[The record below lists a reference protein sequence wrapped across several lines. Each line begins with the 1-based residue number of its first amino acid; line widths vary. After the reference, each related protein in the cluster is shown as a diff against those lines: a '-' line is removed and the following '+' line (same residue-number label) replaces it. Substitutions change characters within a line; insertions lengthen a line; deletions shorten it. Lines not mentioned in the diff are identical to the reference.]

1 MASTSLKAV
10 GAIGAAGVTAF
21 SALTKSALDG
31 VGSLEQNIGGVNKL
45 FEDSADIVIKNSKKA
60 FNTAGMSANEYMENV
75 TGFAASLVSG
85 LGGDTKKAAEIA
97 DIAIRDMSDN
107 ANTFGSDIESIKN
120 AYQGFA
126 KQNYTMLDNLKLGF
140 GGSADGMAKLINKYG
155 EFDGALEVTA
165 QSVKDVPFDEMIK
178 AIHNAQVEMNI
189 AGTTSKEAAD
199 TIQGSMASAKAAW
212 ENFLSGA
219 GSVDDFVSALTGAV
233 GQIGKNLVEI
243 VPRLAEGLSQLI
255 EQLGPYI
262 VPMVQEL
269 LPALTDGALALIN
282 GLLSNIPVLLPTL
295 TELAIQIVSSI
306 ASTIAENGPEILE
319 GLKGAFESIATSLT
333 TMFPGLQPLVDS
345 FKDIWESAGHLVDA
359 LIPLAESVFP
369 ILVSVAGSVFQAFE
383 KLVSS
388 ISPLIESI
396 LPTLNTVIGFLVDH
410 LDGVM
415 AVVTAVV
422 AGFMAFQTVEFVIGF
437 IEGVQTAFAALNLVM
452 SLNPISLIIG
462 LIAALVAAFIYLWNN
477 CDEFRQFWIDLWEGI
492 KETFTSV
499 WDAISGFFTE
509 TIPQAWE
516 NFKTSLK
523 QGIDNIIEWF
533 VSLPSRIQSFFEELP
548 YKLGEMLGTL
558 IAHIVNF
565 TINTNKF
572 IIEFIAELFN
582 RAVEFFTTLPQRTA
596 EFVTNLMA
604 KVEDLKTKI
613 VNKTK
618 EIIDSVIE
626 WVKTLPE
633 RIMVKLTEIKNQ
645 VIAFKNLM
653 INKAKETA
661 DNFVKNLVDGI
672 KELPDKFKESA
683 HNVVEGFINGIKEK
697 IQSAKDA
704 IKDFADGIFSGF
716 NKNLDIHSPS
726 KKFEWSAE
734 MCLAGFEKPFEGYN
748 PYSALTDGAK
758 ATANSLKA
766 SIVGAVGNPAGLDMS
781 GIGGIVK
788 NALQGMAV
796 MIDGRTAG
804 MLLAQPV
811 NEALGTFA
819 TRRV

>member
-10 GAIGAAGVTAF
+10 GAIGTAGVTAF

-165 QSVKDVPFDEMIK
+165 KSVKDVPFDEMIK

-199 TIQGSMASAKAAW
+199 TIEGSMASAKAAW

-437 IEGVQTAFAALNLVM
+437 IEGVQAAFAALNLVM
-452 SLNPISLIIG
+452 MLNPISLIIG

-477 CDEFRQFWIDLWEGI
+477 CDGFREFWINLWDKV
-492 KETFTSV
+492 KEV
-499 WDAISGFFTE
+499 
-509 TIPQAWE
+509 
-516 NFKTSLK
+516 
-523 QGIDNIIEWF
+523 
-533 VSLPSRIQSFFEELP
+533 VS
-548 YKLGEMLGTL
+548 
-558 IAHIVNF
+558 N
-565 TINTNKF
+565 
-572 IIEFIAELFN
+572 
-582 RAVEFFTTLPQRTA
+582 AVEFVL
-596 EFVTNLMA
+596 NL
-604 KVEDLKTKI
+604 
-613 VNKTK
+613 
-618 EIIDSVIE
+618 
-626 WVKTLPE
+626 VKSLPE

-661 DNFVKNLVDGI
+661 ENFVKNLVDGI

-697 IQSAKDA
+697 IQSAKDT

-796 MIDGRTAG
+796 VIDGRTAG
-804 MLLAQPV
+804 MLLAEPV
-811 NEALGTFA
+811 NNALGTFA

>member
-10 GAIGAAGVTAF
+10 GAIGTAGVTAF

-165 QSVKDVPFDEMIK
+165 KSVKDVPFDEMIK

-199 TIQGSMASAKAAW
+199 TIEGSMASAKAAW

-359 LIPLAESVFP
+359 LIPLAERVFP

-388 ISPLIESI
+388 ISPLVESL
-396 LPTLNTVIGFLVDH
+396 LPALNSVVAFLVEH
-410 LDGVM
+410 MDGVL

-437 IEGVQTAFAALNLVM
+437 IEGVQAAFAALNLVM
-452 SLNPISLIIG
+452 MLNPISLIIG

-477 CDEFRQFWIDLWEGI
+477 CDGFREFWINLWDKV
-492 KETFTSV
+492 KEV
-499 WDAISGFFTE
+499 
-509 TIPQAWE
+509 
-516 NFKTSLK
+516 
-523 QGIDNIIEWF
+523 
-533 VSLPSRIQSFFEELP
+533 VS
-548 YKLGEMLGTL
+548 
-558 IAHIVNF
+558 N
-565 TINTNKF
+565 
-572 IIEFIAELFN
+572 
-582 RAVEFFTTLPQRTA
+582 AVEFVL
-596 EFVTNLMA
+596 N
-604 KVEDLKTKI
+604 
-613 VNKTK
+613 
-618 EIIDSVIE
+618 
-626 WVKTLPE
+626 WVKSLPGK
-633 RIMVKLTEIKNQ
+633 IKDKLIEIYNN
-645 VIAFKNLM
+645 IINFKNDM
-653 INKAKETA
+653 TQKAKETA
-661 DNFVKNLVDGI
+661 ENFVKNLVNGI

-697 IQSAKDA
+697 IQNAKDA

-726 KKFEWSAE
+726 KKFEWSAK

-804 MLLAQPV
+804 MLLAEPV
-811 NEALGTFA
+811 NNALGTFA

>member
-45 FEDSADIVIKNSKKA
+45 FEDSADIVVKNSKKA

-243 VPRLAEGLSQLI
+243 VPRLAEGLSHLI

-345 FKDIWESAGHLVDA
+345 FNDIWESAGHLVDA

-477 CDEFRQFWIDLWEGI
+477 CDGFREFWINLWDKVKEVVFNAVEGI
-492 KETFTSV
+492 K
-499 WDAISGFFTE
+499 GFFTG
-509 TIPQAWE
+509 IIDFIKE
-516 NFKTSLK
+516 NWQGLLLLIVNPFAGAFKLLY
-523 QGIDNIIEWF
+523 DNCDKFRNF
-533 VSLPSRIQSFFEELP
+533 VDNFIL
-548 YKLGEMLGTL
+548 TL
-558 IAHIVNF
+558 I
-565 TINTNKF
+565 
-572 IIEFIAELFN
+572 
-582 RAVEFFTTLPQRTA
+582 
-596 EFVTNLMA
+596 A

-626 WVKTLPE
+626 WVKSLPE

-661 DNFVKNLVDGI
+661 ENFVKNLVDGI

-804 MLLAQPV
+804 MLLAEPV
-811 NEALGTFA
+811 NNALGTFA

>member
-10 GAIGAAGVTAF
+10 GAIGTAGVTAF

-165 QSVKDVPFDEMIK
+165 KSVKDVPFDEMIK

-199 TIQGSMASAKAAW
+199 TIEGSMASAKAAW

-359 LIPLAESVFP
+359 LIPLAERVFP

-388 ISPLIESI
+388 ISPLVESL
-396 LPTLNTVIGFLVDH
+396 LPALNSVVAFLVEH
-410 LDGVM
+410 MDGVL

-437 IEGVQTAFAALNLVM
+437 IEGVQAAFAALNLVM
-452 SLNPISLIIG
+452 MLNPISLIIG

-477 CDEFRQFWIDLWEGI
+477 CDGFREFWINLWDKV
-492 KETFTSV
+492 KEV
-499 WDAISGFFTE
+499 
-509 TIPQAWE
+509 
-516 NFKTSLK
+516 
-523 QGIDNIIEWF
+523 
-533 VSLPSRIQSFFEELP
+533 VS
-548 YKLGEMLGTL
+548 
-558 IAHIVNF
+558 N
-565 TINTNKF
+565 
-572 IIEFIAELFN
+572 
-582 RAVEFFTTLPQRTA
+582 AVEFVL
-596 EFVTNLMA
+596 N
-604 KVEDLKTKI
+604 
-613 VNKTK
+613 
-618 EIIDSVIE
+618 
-626 WVKTLPE
+626 WVKSLPGK
-633 RIMVKLTEIKNQ
+633 IKDKLIEIYNN
-645 VIAFKNLM
+645 IINFKNDM
-653 INKAKETA
+653 TQKAKETA
-661 DNFVKNLVDGI
+661 ENFVKNLVDGI

-697 IQSAKDA
+697 IQNAKDA

-788 NALQGMAV
+788 NALQGMSV

-804 MLLAQPV
+804 MLLAEPV
-811 NEALGTFA
+811 NNALGTFA

>member
-165 QSVKDVPFDEMIK
+165 KSVKDVPFDEMIK

-199 TIQGSMASAKAAW
+199 TIEGSMASAKAAW

-477 CDEFRQFWIDLWEGI
+477 CNGFREFWINLWDKV
-492 KETFTSV
+492 KEV
-499 WDAISGFFTE
+499 
-509 TIPQAWE
+509 
-516 NFKTSLK
+516 
-523 QGIDNIIEWF
+523 
-533 VSLPSRIQSFFEELP
+533 VS
-548 YKLGEMLGTL
+548 
-558 IAHIVNF
+558 N
-565 TINTNKF
+565 
-572 IIEFIAELFN
+572 
-582 RAVEFFTTLPQRTA
+582 AVEFVL
-596 EFVTNLMA
+596 N
-604 KVEDLKTKI
+604 
-613 VNKTK
+613 
-618 EIIDSVIE
+618 
-626 WVKTLPE
+626 WVKSLPGK
-633 RIMVKLTEIKNQ
+633 IKDKLIEIYNN
-645 VIAFKNLM
+645 IINFKNDM
-653 INKAKETA
+653 TQKAKETA
-661 DNFVKNLVDGI
+661 ENFVKNLVNGI

-697 IQSAKDA
+697 IQNAKDA

-726 KKFEWSAE
+726 KKFEWSAK

>member
-21 SALTKSALDG
+21 SALSKSALDG

-45 FEDSADIVIKNSKKA
+45 FEDSADIVVKNSKKA

-199 TIQGSMASAKAAW
+199 TIEGSMASAKAAW

-437 IEGVQTAFAALNLVM
+437 IEGVQAAFAALNFVM
-452 SLNPISLIIG
+452 MLNPISLIIG

-477 CDEFRQFWIDLWEGI
+477 CDGFREFWINLWDKI
-492 KETFTSV
+492 KEV
-499 WDAISGFFTE
+499 
-509 TIPQAWE
+509 
-516 NFKTSLK
+516 
-523 QGIDNIIEWF
+523 
-533 VSLPSRIQSFFEELP
+533 V
-548 YKLGEMLGTL
+548 
-558 IAHIVNF
+558 
-565 TINTNKF
+565 
-572 IIEFIAELFN
+572 FN
-582 RAVEFFTTLPQRTA
+582 AVEFVL
-596 EFVTNLMA
+596 N
-604 KVEDLKTKI
+604 
-613 VNKTK
+613 
-618 EIIDSVIE
+618 
-626 WVKTLPE
+626 WVKSLPGK
-633 RIMVKLTEIKNQ
+633 IKDKLIEIYNN
-645 VIAFKNLM
+645 IINFKNDM
-653 INKAKETA
+653 TQKAKETA
-661 DNFVKNLVDGI
+661 ENFVKNLVDGI

-726 KKFEWSAE
+726 KKFEWSAK

-804 MLLAQPV
+804 MLLAQPI

>member
-107 ANTFGSDIESIKN
+107 ANTFGTDIESIKN

-165 QSVKDVPFDEMIK
+165 KSVKDVPFDEMIK

-199 TIQGSMASAKAAW
+199 TIEGSMASAKAAW

-359 LIPLAESVFP
+359 LIPLAERVFP

-388 ISPLIESI
+388 ISPLVESL
-396 LPTLNTVIGFLVDH
+396 LPALNSVVAFLVEH
-410 LDGVM
+410 MDGVL

-437 IEGVQTAFAALNLVM
+437 IEGVQAAFAALNLVM

-477 CDEFRQFWIDLWEGI
+477 CDGFREFWINLWDKV
-492 KETFTSV
+492 KEV
-499 WDAISGFFTE
+499 
-509 TIPQAWE
+509 
-516 NFKTSLK
+516 
-523 QGIDNIIEWF
+523 
-533 VSLPSRIQSFFEELP
+533 VS
-548 YKLGEMLGTL
+548 
-558 IAHIVNF
+558 N
-565 TINTNKF
+565 
-572 IIEFIAELFN
+572 
-582 RAVEFFTTLPQRTA
+582 AVEFVL
-596 EFVTNLMA
+596 N
-604 KVEDLKTKI
+604 
-613 VNKTK
+613 
-618 EIIDSVIE
+618 
-626 WVKTLPE
+626 WVKSLPGK
-633 RIMVKLTEIKNQ
+633 IKDKLIEIYNN
-645 VIAFKNLM
+645 IINFKNDM
-653 INKAKETA
+653 TQKAKETA
-661 DNFVKNLVDGI
+661 ENFVKNLVNGI

-697 IQSAKDA
+697 IQSAKDT

-804 MLLAQPV
+804 MLLAEPV
-811 NEALGTFA
+811 NNALGTFA

>member
-10 GAIGAAGVTAF
+10 GAIGTAGVTAF

-107 ANTFGSDIESIKN
+107 ANTFGTDIESIKN

-165 QSVKDVPFDEMIK
+165 KSVKDVPFDEMIK

-199 TIQGSMASAKAAW
+199 TIEGSMASAKAAW

-437 IEGVQTAFAALNLVM
+437 IEGVQAAFAALNLVM

-477 CDEFRQFWIDLWEGI
+477 CDGFREFWINLWDKV
-492 KETFTSV
+492 KEV
-499 WDAISGFFTE
+499 
-509 TIPQAWE
+509 
-516 NFKTSLK
+516 
-523 QGIDNIIEWF
+523 
-533 VSLPSRIQSFFEELP
+533 VS
-548 YKLGEMLGTL
+548 
-558 IAHIVNF
+558 N
-565 TINTNKF
+565 
-572 IIEFIAELFN
+572 
-582 RAVEFFTTLPQRTA
+582 AVESVL
-596 EFVTNLMA
+596 NW
-604 KVEDLKTKI
+604 
-613 VNKTK
+613 VN
-618 EIIDSVIE
+618 S
-626 WVKTLPE
+626 LPE

-661 DNFVKNLVDGI
+661 ENFVKNLVDGI

-697 IQSAKDA
+697 IQNAKDA

-726 KKFEWSAE
+726 KKFEWSAK

-804 MLLAQPV
+804 MLLAEPV
-811 NEALGTFA
+811 NNALGTFA

>member
-10 GAIGAAGVTAF
+10 GAIGTAGVTAF

-45 FEDSADIVIKNSKKA
+45 FEDSADIVVKNSKKA

-199 TIQGSMASAKAAW
+199 TIEGSMASAKAAW

-477 CDEFRQFWIDLWEGI
+477 CDGFREFWINLWDKV
-492 KETFTSV
+492 KEV
-499 WDAISGFFTE
+499 
-509 TIPQAWE
+509 
-516 NFKTSLK
+516 
-523 QGIDNIIEWF
+523 
-533 VSLPSRIQSFFEELP
+533 V
-548 YKLGEMLGTL
+548 
-558 IAHIVNF
+558 
-565 TINTNKF
+565 
-572 IIEFIAELFN
+572 FN
-582 RAVEFFTTLPQRTA
+582 AVEFVL
-596 EFVTNLMA
+596 N
-604 KVEDLKTKI
+604 
-613 VNKTK
+613 
-618 EIIDSVIE
+618 
-626 WVKTLPE
+626 WVKSLPGK
-633 RIMVKLTEIKNQ
+633 IKDKLIEIYNN
-645 VIAFKNLM
+645 IINFKNDM
-653 INKAKETA
+653 TQKAKETA
-661 DNFVKNLVDGI
+661 ENFVKNLVDGI

-697 IQSAKDA
+697 IQNAKDA

-726 KKFEWSAE
+726 KKFEWSAK

-804 MLLAQPV
+804 MLLAEPV
-811 NEALGTFA
+811 NNALGTFA

>member
-45 FEDSADIVIKNSKKA
+45 FEDSADIVVKNSKKA

-165 QSVKDVPFDEMIK
+165 KSVKDVPFDEMIK

-199 TIQGSMASAKAAW
+199 TIEGSMASAKAAW

-219 GSVDDFVSALTGAV
+219 GSVDDFVNALTGAV

-282 GLLSNIPVLLPTL
+282 GLLSNIPILLPTL

-437 IEGVQTAFAALNLVM
+437 IEGVQAAFAALNLVM
-452 SLNPISLIIG
+452 MLNPISLIIG

-477 CDEFRQFWIDLWEGI
+477 CDGFREFWINLWDKV
-492 KETFTSV
+492 KEV
-499 WDAISGFFTE
+499 
-509 TIPQAWE
+509 
-516 NFKTSLK
+516 
-523 QGIDNIIEWF
+523 
-533 VSLPSRIQSFFEELP
+533 VS
-548 YKLGEMLGTL
+548 
-558 IAHIVNF
+558 N
-565 TINTNKF
+565 
-572 IIEFIAELFN
+572 
-582 RAVEFFTTLPQRTA
+582 AVEFVL
-596 EFVTNLMA
+596 N
-604 KVEDLKTKI
+604 
-613 VNKTK
+613 
-618 EIIDSVIE
+618 
-626 WVKTLPE
+626 WVKSLPE
-633 RIMVKLTEIKNQ
+633 KIKEKLIEIYNN
-645 VIAFKNLM
+645 IINFKNDM
-653 INKAKETA
+653 TQKAKETA
-661 DNFVKNLVDGI
+661 ENFVKNLVDGI

-697 IQSAKDA
+697 IQNAKDA

-726 KKFEWSAE
+726 KKFEWSAK

-804 MLLAQPV
+804 MLLAEPV
-811 NEALGTFA
+811 NNALGTFA

>member
-165 QSVKDVPFDEMIK
+165 KSVKDVPFDEMIK

-199 TIQGSMASAKAAW
+199 TIEGSMASAKAAW

-477 CDEFRQFWIDLWEGI
+477 CDGFREFWINLWDKV
-492 KETFTSV
+492 KEV
-499 WDAISGFFTE
+499 
-509 TIPQAWE
+509 
-516 NFKTSLK
+516 
-523 QGIDNIIEWF
+523 
-533 VSLPSRIQSFFEELP
+533 VS
-548 YKLGEMLGTL
+548 
-558 IAHIVNF
+558 N
-565 TINTNKF
+565 
-572 IIEFIAELFN
+572 
-582 RAVEFFTTLPQRTA
+582 AVEFVL
-596 EFVTNLMA
+596 N
-604 KVEDLKTKI
+604 
-613 VNKTK
+613 
-618 EIIDSVIE
+618 
-626 WVKTLPE
+626 WVKSLPGK
-633 RIMVKLTEIKNQ
+633 IKDKLIEIYNN
-645 VIAFKNLM
+645 IINFKNDM
-653 INKAKETA
+653 TQKAKETA
-661 DNFVKNLVDGI
+661 ENFVKNLVDGI

-697 IQSAKDA
+697 IQNAKDA

-726 KKFEWSAE
+726 KKFEWSAK

>member
-165 QSVKDVPFDEMIK
+165 QSVKNVPFDEMIK

-199 TIQGSMASAKAAW
+199 TIEGSMASAKAAW

-219 GSVDDFVSALTGAV
+219 GSVDDFVSALTGAA

-359 LIPLAESVFP
+359 LMPLAESVFP

-388 ISPLIESI
+388 ISPLVESL
-396 LPTLNTVIGFLVDH
+396 LPALNSVVAFLVEH
-410 LDGVM
+410 MDGVL

-437 IEGVQTAFAALNLVM
+437 IEGVQAAFAALNLVM
-452 SLNPISLIIG
+452 MLNPISLIIG

-477 CDEFRQFWIDLWEGI
+477 CDGFREFWINLWDKI
-492 KETFTSV
+492 KEV
-499 WDAISGFFTE
+499 
-509 TIPQAWE
+509 
-516 NFKTSLK
+516 
-523 QGIDNIIEWF
+523 
-533 VSLPSRIQSFFEELP
+533 V
-548 YKLGEMLGTL
+548 
-558 IAHIVNF
+558 
-565 TINTNKF
+565 
-572 IIEFIAELFN
+572 FN
-582 RAVEFFTTLPQRTA
+582 AVEFVL
-596 EFVTNLMA
+596 N
-604 KVEDLKTKI
+604 
-613 VNKTK
+613 
-618 EIIDSVIE
+618 
-626 WVKTLPE
+626 WVKSLPGK
-633 RIMVKLTEIKNQ
+633 IKDKLIEIYNN
-645 VIAFKNLM
+645 IINFKNDM
-653 INKAKETA
+653 TQKAKETA
-661 DNFVKNLVDGI
+661 ENFVKNLVDGI

-804 MLLAQPV
+804 MLLAEPV
-811 NEALGTFA
+811 NNALGTFA

>member
-165 QSVKDVPFDEMIK
+165 KSVKDVPFDEMIK

-199 TIQGSMASAKAAW
+199 TIEGSMASAKAAW

-477 CDEFRQFWIDLWEGI
+477 CDGFREFWINLWDKVKEVVFNAVEGI
-492 KETFTSV
+492 K
-499 WDAISGFFTE
+499 GFFTG
-509 TIPQAWE
+509 IIDFIKE
-516 NFKTSLK
+516 NWQGLLLLIVNPFAGAFKLLY
-523 QGIDNIIEWF
+523 DNCDKFRNF
-533 VSLPSRIQSFFEELP
+533 VDNFIL
-548 YKLGEMLGTL
+548 TL
-558 IAHIVNF
+558 I
-565 TINTNKF
+565 
-572 IIEFIAELFN
+572 
-582 RAVEFFTTLPQRTA
+582 
-596 EFVTNLMA
+596 A

-626 WVKTLPE
+626 WVKSLPE
-633 RIMVKLTEIKNQ
+633 RIMEKLTEIKNQ

-661 DNFVKNLVDGI
+661 ENFVKNLVDGI

-697 IQSAKDA
+697 IQNAKDA

>member
-107 ANTFGSDIESIKN
+107 ANTFGTDIESIKN

-165 QSVKDVPFDEMIK
+165 KSVKDVPFDEMIK

-199 TIQGSMASAKAAW
+199 TIEGSMASAKAAW

-359 LIPLAESVFP
+359 LIPLAERVFP

-388 ISPLIESI
+388 ISPLVESL
-396 LPTLNTVIGFLVDH
+396 LPALNSVVAFLVEH
-410 LDGVM
+410 MDGVL

-437 IEGVQTAFAALNLVM
+437 IEGVQAAFAALNLVM
-452 SLNPISLIIG
+452 MLNPISLIIG

-477 CDEFRQFWIDLWEGI
+477 CDGFREFWINLWDKV
-492 KETFTSV
+492 KEV
-499 WDAISGFFTE
+499 
-509 TIPQAWE
+509 
-516 NFKTSLK
+516 
-523 QGIDNIIEWF
+523 
-533 VSLPSRIQSFFEELP
+533 VS
-548 YKLGEMLGTL
+548 
-558 IAHIVNF
+558 N
-565 TINTNKF
+565 
-572 IIEFIAELFN
+572 
-582 RAVEFFTTLPQRTA
+582 AVEFVL
-596 EFVTNLMA
+596 N
-604 KVEDLKTKI
+604 
-613 VNKTK
+613 
-618 EIIDSVIE
+618 
-626 WVKTLPE
+626 WVKSLPGK
-633 RIMVKLTEIKNQ
+633 IKDKLIEIYNN
-645 VIAFKNLM
+645 IINFKNDM
-653 INKAKETA
+653 TQKAKETA
-661 DNFVKNLVDGI
+661 ENFVKNLVNGI

-697 IQSAKDA
+697 IQSAKDT

-734 MCLAGFEKPFEGYN
+734 MCLAGFEKPFDGYN

-804 MLLAQPV
+804 MLLAEPV
-811 NEALGTFA
+811 NNALGTFA

>member
-21 SALTKSALDG
+21 SALSKSALDG

-165 QSVKDVPFDEMIK
+165 KSVKDVPFDEMIK

-199 TIQGSMASAKAAW
+199 TIEGSMASAKAAW

-359 LIPLAESVFP
+359 LVPLAESVFP

-388 ISPLIESI
+388 ISPLVESL
-396 LPTLNTVIGFLVDH
+396 LPALNSVVAFLVEHMDAV
-410 LDGVM
+410 L

-477 CDEFRQFWIDLWEGI
+477 CDGFREFWINLWDKV
-492 KETFTSV
+492 KEV
-499 WDAISGFFTE
+499 
-509 TIPQAWE
+509 
-516 NFKTSLK
+516 
-523 QGIDNIIEWF
+523 
-533 VSLPSRIQSFFEELP
+533 VS
-548 YKLGEMLGTL
+548 
-558 IAHIVNF
+558 N
-565 TINTNKF
+565 
-572 IIEFIAELFN
+572 
-582 RAVEFFTTLPQRTA
+582 AVEFVL
-596 EFVTNLMA
+596 N
-604 KVEDLKTKI
+604 
-613 VNKTK
+613 
-618 EIIDSVIE
+618 
-626 WVKTLPE
+626 WVKSLPGN
-633 RIMVKLTEIKNQ
+633 IKDKLIEIYNN
-645 VIAFKNLM
+645 IINFKNDM
-653 INKAKETA
+653 TQKAKETA
-661 DNFVKNLVDGI
+661 ENFVKNLVNGI

-697 IQSAKDA
+697 IQSAKDT

-804 MLLAQPV
+804 MLLAEPV
-811 NEALGTFA
+811 NNALGTFA

>member
-10 GAIGAAGVTAF
+10 GAIGTAGVTAF

-107 ANTFGSDIESIKN
+107 ANTFGTDIESIKN

-165 QSVKDVPFDEMIK
+165 KSVKDVPFDEMIK

-199 TIQGSMASAKAAW
+199 TIEGSMASAKAAW
-212 ENFLSGA
+212 DNFLSGA

-437 IEGVQTAFAALNLVM
+437 IEGVQAAFAALNLVM

-477 CDEFRQFWIDLWEGI
+477 CDGFREFWINLWDKV
-492 KETFTSV
+492 KEV
-499 WDAISGFFTE
+499 
-509 TIPQAWE
+509 
-516 NFKTSLK
+516 
-523 QGIDNIIEWF
+523 
-533 VSLPSRIQSFFEELP
+533 VS
-548 YKLGEMLGTL
+548 
-558 IAHIVNF
+558 N
-565 TINTNKF
+565 
-572 IIEFIAELFN
+572 
-582 RAVEFFTTLPQRTA
+582 AVEFVL
-596 EFVTNLMA
+596 N
-604 KVEDLKTKI
+604 
-613 VNKTK
+613 
-618 EIIDSVIE
+618 
-626 WVKTLPE
+626 WVKSLPGK
-633 RIMVKLTEIKNQ
+633 IKDKLIEIYNN
-645 VIAFKNLM
+645 IINFKNDM
-653 INKAKETA
+653 TQKAKETA
-661 DNFVKNLVDGI
+661 ENFVKNLVDGI

-697 IQSAKDA
+697 IQNAKDA

-726 KKFEWSAE
+726 KKFEWSAK

-804 MLLAQPV
+804 MLLAEPV
-811 NEALGTFA
+811 NNALGTFA

>member
-10 GAIGAAGVTAF
+10 GAIGTAGVTAF

-165 QSVKDVPFDEMIK
+165 KSVKDVPFDEMIK

-199 TIQGSMASAKAAW
+199 TIEGSMASAKAAW

-437 IEGVQTAFAALNLVM
+437 IEGVQAAFAALNLVM

-477 CDEFRQFWIDLWEGI
+477 CDGFREFWINLWDKV
-492 KETFTSV
+492 KEV
-499 WDAISGFFTE
+499 
-509 TIPQAWE
+509 
-516 NFKTSLK
+516 
-523 QGIDNIIEWF
+523 
-533 VSLPSRIQSFFEELP
+533 VS
-548 YKLGEMLGTL
+548 
-558 IAHIVNF
+558 N
-565 TINTNKF
+565 
-572 IIEFIAELFN
+572 
-582 RAVEFFTTLPQRTA
+582 AVESVL
-596 EFVTNLMA
+596 NW
-604 KVEDLKTKI
+604 
-613 VNKTK
+613 VN
-618 EIIDSVIE
+618 S
-626 WVKTLPE
+626 LPE

-661 DNFVKNLVDGI
+661 ENFVKNLVDGI

-697 IQSAKDA
+697 IQSAKDT

-804 MLLAQPV
+804 MLLAEPV
-811 NEALGTFA
+811 NNALGTFA

>member
-97 DIAIRDMSDN
+97 DVAIRDMSDN

-199 TIQGSMASAKAAW
+199 TIEGSMASAKAAW

-359 LIPLAESVFP
+359 LIPLAERVFP

-437 IEGVQTAFAALNLVM
+437 IEGVQAAFAALNLVM
-452 SLNPISLIIG
+452 MLNPISLIIG

-477 CDEFRQFWIDLWEGI
+477 CDGFREFWINLWDKV
-492 KETFTSV
+492 KEV
-499 WDAISGFFTE
+499 
-509 TIPQAWE
+509 
-516 NFKTSLK
+516 
-523 QGIDNIIEWF
+523 
-533 VSLPSRIQSFFEELP
+533 VS
-548 YKLGEMLGTL
+548 
-558 IAHIVNF
+558 N
-565 TINTNKF
+565 
-572 IIEFIAELFN
+572 
-582 RAVEFFTTLPQRTA
+582 AVEFVL
-596 EFVTNLMA
+596 N
-604 KVEDLKTKI
+604 
-613 VNKTK
+613 
-618 EIIDSVIE
+618 
-626 WVKTLPE
+626 WVKSLPGKINE
-633 RIMVKLTEIKNQ
+633 KLIEIYNN
-645 VIAFKNLM
+645 IINFKNDM
-653 INKAKETA
+653 IQKAKETA
-661 DNFVKNLVDGI
+661 ENFVKNLVDGI

-804 MLLAQPV
+804 MLLAEPV
-811 NEALGTFA
+811 NNALGTFA

>member
-10 GAIGAAGVTAF
+10 GAIGTAGVTAF

-45 FEDSADIVIKNSKKA
+45 FEDSADIVITNSKKA

-165 QSVKDVPFDEMIK
+165 KSVKDVPFDEMIK

-199 TIQGSMASAKAAW
+199 TIEGSMASAKAAW
-212 ENFLSGA
+212 DNFLSGA

-415 AVVTAVV
+415 TVVTAVV

-437 IEGVQTAFAALNLVM
+437 IEGVQAAFAALNLVM
-452 SLNPISLIIG
+452 MLNPISLIIG

-477 CDEFRQFWIDLWEGI
+477 CDGFREFWINLWDKV
-492 KETFTSV
+492 KEV
-499 WDAISGFFTE
+499 
-509 TIPQAWE
+509 
-516 NFKTSLK
+516 
-523 QGIDNIIEWF
+523 
-533 VSLPSRIQSFFEELP
+533 V
-548 YKLGEMLGTL
+548 
-558 IAHIVNF
+558 
-565 TINTNKF
+565 
-572 IIEFIAELFN
+572 FN
-582 RAVEFFTTLPQRTA
+582 AVEFVL
-596 EFVTNLMA
+596 N
-604 KVEDLKTKI
+604 
-613 VNKTK
+613 
-618 EIIDSVIE
+618 
-626 WVKTLPE
+626 WVKSLP
-633 RIMVKLTEIKNQ
+633 VKIKDKLIEIYNN
-645 VIAFKNLM
+645 IINFKNDM
-653 INKAKETA
+653 TQKAKETA
-661 DNFVKNLVDGI
+661 ENFVKNLVDGI
-672 KELPDKFKESA
+672 KGLPDKFKESA

-726 KKFEWSAE
+726 KKFEWSAK

-804 MLLAQPV
+804 MLLAEPV
-811 NEALGTFA
+811 NNALGTFA

>member
-10 GAIGAAGVTAF
+10 GAIGTAGVTAF

-45 FEDSADIVIKNSKKA
+45 FEDSADIVITNSKKA

-165 QSVKDVPFDEMIK
+165 KSVKDVPFDEMIK

-199 TIQGSMASAKAAW
+199 TIEGSMASAKAAW
-212 ENFLSGA
+212 DNFLSGA

-415 AVVTAVV
+415 TVVTAVV

-437 IEGVQTAFAALNLVM
+437 IEGVQAAFAALNLVM
-452 SLNPISLIIG
+452 MLNPISLIIG

-477 CDEFRQFWIDLWEGI
+477 CDGFREFWINLWDKV
-492 KETFTSV
+492 KEV
-499 WDAISGFFTE
+499 
-509 TIPQAWE
+509 
-516 NFKTSLK
+516 
-523 QGIDNIIEWF
+523 
-533 VSLPSRIQSFFEELP
+533 V
-548 YKLGEMLGTL
+548 
-558 IAHIVNF
+558 
-565 TINTNKF
+565 
-572 IIEFIAELFN
+572 FN
-582 RAVEFFTTLPQRTA
+582 AVEFVL
-596 EFVTNLMA
+596 N
-604 KVEDLKTKI
+604 
-613 VNKTK
+613 
-618 EIIDSVIE
+618 
-626 WVKTLPE
+626 WVKSLP
-633 RIMVKLTEIKNQ
+633 VKIKDKLIEIYNN
-645 VIAFKNLM
+645 IINFKNDM
-653 INKAKETA
+653 TQKAKETA
-661 DNFVKNLVDGI
+661 ENFVKNLVDGI
-672 KELPDKFKESA
+672 KELPNKFKESA

-726 KKFEWSAE
+726 KKFEWSAK

-804 MLLAQPV
+804 MLLAEPV
-811 NEALGTFA
+811 NNALGTFA

>member
-10 GAIGAAGVTAF
+10 GAIGTAGVTAF

-165 QSVKDVPFDEMIK
+165 KSVKDVPFDEMIK

-199 TIQGSMASAKAAW
+199 TIEGSMASAKAAW
-212 ENFLSGA
+212 DNFLSGA

-359 LIPLAESVFP
+359 LIPLAERVFP

-388 ISPLIESI
+388 ISPLVESL
-396 LPTLNTVIGFLVDH
+396 LPALNSVVAFLVEH
-410 LDGVM
+410 MDGVL

-437 IEGVQTAFAALNLVM
+437 IEGVQAAFAALNLVM
-452 SLNPISLIIG
+452 MLNPISLIIG

-477 CDEFRQFWIDLWEGI
+477 CDGFREFWINLWDKV
-492 KETFTSV
+492 KEV
-499 WDAISGFFTE
+499 
-509 TIPQAWE
+509 
-516 NFKTSLK
+516 
-523 QGIDNIIEWF
+523 
-533 VSLPSRIQSFFEELP
+533 VS
-548 YKLGEMLGTL
+548 
-558 IAHIVNF
+558 N
-565 TINTNKF
+565 
-572 IIEFIAELFN
+572 
-582 RAVEFFTTLPQRTA
+582 AVEFVL
-596 EFVTNLMA
+596 N
-604 KVEDLKTKI
+604 
-613 VNKTK
+613 
-618 EIIDSVIE
+618 
-626 WVKTLPE
+626 WVKSLPGK
-633 RIMVKLTEIKNQ
+633 IKDKLIEIYNN
-645 VIAFKNLM
+645 IINFKNDM
-653 INKAKETA
+653 TQKAKETA
-661 DNFVKNLVDGI
+661 ENFVKNLVDGI

-697 IQSAKDA
+697 IQNAKDA

-804 MLLAQPV
+804 MLLAEPV
-811 NEALGTFA
+811 NNALGTFA

>member
-107 ANTFGSDIESIKN
+107 ANTFGTDIESIKN

-165 QSVKDVPFDEMIK
+165 KSVKDVPFDEMIK

-199 TIQGSMASAKAAW
+199 TIEGSMASAKAAW

-359 LIPLAESVFP
+359 LIPLAERVFP

-388 ISPLIESI
+388 ISPLVESL
-396 LPTLNTVIGFLVDH
+396 LPALNSVVAFLVEH
-410 LDGVM
+410 MDGVL

-437 IEGVQTAFAALNLVM
+437 IEGVQAAFAALNLVM

-477 CDEFRQFWIDLWEGI
+477 CDGFREFWINLWDKV
-492 KETFTSV
+492 KEV
-499 WDAISGFFTE
+499 
-509 TIPQAWE
+509 
-516 NFKTSLK
+516 
-523 QGIDNIIEWF
+523 
-533 VSLPSRIQSFFEELP
+533 VS
-548 YKLGEMLGTL
+548 
-558 IAHIVNF
+558 N
-565 TINTNKF
+565 
-572 IIEFIAELFN
+572 
-582 RAVEFFTTLPQRTA
+582 AVEFVL
-596 EFVTNLMA
+596 N
-604 KVEDLKTKI
+604 
-613 VNKTK
+613 
-618 EIIDSVIE
+618 
-626 WVKTLPE
+626 WVKSLPGK
-633 RIMVKLTEIKNQ
+633 IKDKLIEIYNN
-645 VIAFKNLM
+645 IINFKNDM
-653 INKAKETA
+653 TQKAKETA
-661 DNFVKNLVDGI
+661 ENFVKNLVNGI

-697 IQSAKDA
+697 IQSAKDT

-734 MCLAGFEKPFEGYN
+734 MCLAGFEKPFDGYN

-804 MLLAQPV
+804 MLLAEPV
-811 NEALGTFA
+811 NNALGTFA

>member
-10 GAIGAAGVTAF
+10 GAIGTAGVTAF

-107 ANTFGSDIESIKN
+107 ANTFGTDIESIKN

-165 QSVKDVPFDEMIK
+165 KSVKDVPFDEMIK

-199 TIQGSMASAKAAW
+199 TIEGSMASAKAAW

-437 IEGVQTAFAALNLVM
+437 IEGVQAAFAALNLVM
-452 SLNPISLIIG
+452 MLNPISLIIG

-477 CDEFRQFWIDLWEGI
+477 CDGFREFWINLWDKV
-492 KETFTSV
+492 KEV
-499 WDAISGFFTE
+499 
-509 TIPQAWE
+509 
-516 NFKTSLK
+516 
-523 QGIDNIIEWF
+523 
-533 VSLPSRIQSFFEELP
+533 VS
-548 YKLGEMLGTL
+548 
-558 IAHIVNF
+558 N
-565 TINTNKF
+565 
-572 IIEFIAELFN
+572 
-582 RAVEFFTTLPQRTA
+582 AVEFVL
-596 EFVTNLMA
+596 NL
-604 KVEDLKTKI
+604 
-613 VNKTK
+613 
-618 EIIDSVIE
+618 
-626 WVKTLPE
+626 VKSLPE

-661 DNFVKNLVDGI
+661 ENFVKNLVDGI

-697 IQSAKDA
+697 IQSAKDT

-796 MIDGRTAG
+796 VIDGRTAG
-804 MLLAQPV
+804 MLLAEPV
-811 NEALGTFA
+811 NNALGTFA
-819 TRRV
+819 TSRV

>member
-10 GAIGAAGVTAF
+10 GAIGTAGVTAF

-165 QSVKDVPFDEMIK
+165 KSVKDVPFDEMIK

-199 TIQGSMASAKAAW
+199 TIEGSMASAKAAW
-212 ENFLSGA
+212 DNFLSGA

-359 LIPLAESVFP
+359 LIPLAERVFP

-388 ISPLIESI
+388 ISPLVESL
-396 LPTLNTVIGFLVDH
+396 LPALNSVVAFLVEH
-410 LDGVM
+410 MDGVL

-437 IEGVQTAFAALNLVM
+437 IEGVQAAFAALNLVM
-452 SLNPISLIIG
+452 MLNPISLIIG

-477 CDEFRQFWIDLWEGI
+477 CDGFREFWINLWDKV
-492 KETFTSV
+492 KEV
-499 WDAISGFFTE
+499 
-509 TIPQAWE
+509 
-516 NFKTSLK
+516 
-523 QGIDNIIEWF
+523 
-533 VSLPSRIQSFFEELP
+533 VS
-548 YKLGEMLGTL
+548 
-558 IAHIVNF
+558 N
-565 TINTNKF
+565 
-572 IIEFIAELFN
+572 
-582 RAVEFFTTLPQRTA
+582 AVEFVL
-596 EFVTNLMA
+596 N
-604 KVEDLKTKI
+604 
-613 VNKTK
+613 
-618 EIIDSVIE
+618 
-626 WVKTLPE
+626 WVKSLPGK
-633 RIMVKLTEIKNQ
+633 IKDKLIEIYNN
-645 VIAFKNLM
+645 IINFKNDM
-653 INKAKETA
+653 TQKAKETA
-661 DNFVKNLVDGI
+661 ENFVKTLVNGI

-697 IQSAKDA
+697 IQSAKDT

-726 KKFEWSAE
+726 KKFEWSAK

-804 MLLAQPV
+804 MLLAEPV
-811 NEALGTFA
+811 NNALGTFA

>member
-45 FEDSADIVIKNSKKA
+45 FEDSADIVVKNSKKA

-165 QSVKDVPFDEMIK
+165 KSVKDVPFDEMIK

-199 TIQGSMASAKAAW
+199 TIEGSMASAKAAW

-282 GLLSNIPVLLPTL
+282 GLLSNIPILLPTL

-437 IEGVQTAFAALNLVM
+437 IEGVQAAFAALNLVM
-452 SLNPISLIIG
+452 MLNPISLIIG

-477 CDEFRQFWIDLWEGI
+477 CDGFREFWINLWDKV
-492 KETFTSV
+492 KEV
-499 WDAISGFFTE
+499 
-509 TIPQAWE
+509 
-516 NFKTSLK
+516 
-523 QGIDNIIEWF
+523 
-533 VSLPSRIQSFFEELP
+533 V
-548 YKLGEMLGTL
+548 
-558 IAHIVNF
+558 
-565 TINTNKF
+565 
-572 IIEFIAELFN
+572 FN
-582 RAVEFFTTLPQRTA
+582 AVEFVL
-596 EFVTNLMA
+596 N
-604 KVEDLKTKI
+604 
-613 VNKTK
+613 
-618 EIIDSVIE
+618 
-626 WVKTLPE
+626 WVKSLPE
-633 RIMVKLTEIKNQ
+633 KIKEKLIEIYNN
-645 VIAFKNLM
+645 IINFKNDM
-653 INKAKETA
+653 TQKAKETA
-661 DNFVKNLVDGI
+661 ENFVKNLVDGI

-697 IQSAKDA
+697 IQNAKDA

-726 KKFEWSAE
+726 KKFEWSAK

-804 MLLAQPV
+804 MLLAEPV
-811 NEALGTFA
+811 NNALGTFA

>member
-1 MASTSLKAV
+1 METALGKIGGMASTSLKAV

-165 QSVKDVPFDEMIK
+165 KSVKDVPFDEMIK

-199 TIQGSMASAKAAW
+199 TIEGSMASAKAAW
-212 ENFLSGA
+212 DNFLSGA

-359 LIPLAESVFP
+359 LIPLAERVFP

-388 ISPLIESI
+388 ISPLVESL
-396 LPTLNTVIGFLVDH
+396 LPALNSVVAFLVEH
-410 LDGVM
+410 MDGVL

-437 IEGVQTAFAALNLVM
+437 IEGVQAAFAALNLVM

-477 CDEFRQFWIDLWEGI
+477 CDGFREFWINLWDKV
-492 KETFTSV
+492 KEV
-499 WDAISGFFTE
+499 
-509 TIPQAWE
+509 
-516 NFKTSLK
+516 
-523 QGIDNIIEWF
+523 
-533 VSLPSRIQSFFEELP
+533 VS
-548 YKLGEMLGTL
+548 
-558 IAHIVNF
+558 N
-565 TINTNKF
+565 
-572 IIEFIAELFN
+572 
-582 RAVEFFTTLPQRTA
+582 AVEFVL
-596 EFVTNLMA
+596 N
-604 KVEDLKTKI
+604 
-613 VNKTK
+613 
-618 EIIDSVIE
+618 
-626 WVKTLPE
+626 WVKSLPGK
-633 RIMVKLTEIKNQ
+633 IKDKLIEIYNN
-645 VIAFKNLM
+645 IINFKNDM
-653 INKAKETA
+653 TQKAKETA
-661 DNFVKNLVDGI
+661 ENFVKNLVDGI

-697 IQSAKDA
+697 IQNAKDA

-804 MLLAQPV
+804 MLLAEPV
-811 NEALGTFA
+811 NNALGTFA

>member
-10 GAIGAAGVTAF
+10 GAIGTAGVTAF

-107 ANTFGSDIESIKN
+107 ANTFGTDIESIKN

-165 QSVKDVPFDEMIK
+165 KSVKDVPFDEMIK

-199 TIQGSMASAKAAW
+199 TIEGSMASAKAAW

-388 ISPLIESI
+388 ISPLVESL
-396 LPTLNTVIGFLVDH
+396 LPALNSVVAFLVEH
-410 LDGVM
+410 MDGVL

-477 CDEFRQFWIDLWEGI
+477 CDGFREFWINLWDKV
-492 KETFTSV
+492 KEV
-499 WDAISGFFTE
+499 
-509 TIPQAWE
+509 
-516 NFKTSLK
+516 
-523 QGIDNIIEWF
+523 
-533 VSLPSRIQSFFEELP
+533 VS
-548 YKLGEMLGTL
+548 
-558 IAHIVNF
+558 N
-565 TINTNKF
+565 
-572 IIEFIAELFN
+572 
-582 RAVEFFTTLPQRTA
+582 AVE
-596 EFVTNLMA
+596 
-604 KVEDLKTKI
+604 
-613 VNKTK
+613 
-618 EIIDSVIE
+618 SVLN
-626 WVKTLPE
+626 WVKSLPE

-661 DNFVKNLVDGI
+661 ENFVKNLVDGI

-697 IQSAKDA
+697 IQSAKDT

-804 MLLAQPV
+804 MLLAEPV
-811 NEALGTFA
+811 NNALGTFA

>member
-199 TIQGSMASAKAAW
+199 TIEGSMASAKAAW

-388 ISPLIESI
+388 ISPLVESL
-396 LPTLNTVIGFLVDH
+396 LPALNSVVAFLVEH
-410 LDGVM
+410 MDGVL

-437 IEGVQTAFAALNLVM
+437 IEGVQAAFAALNLVM
-452 SLNPISLIIG
+452 MLNPISLIIG

-477 CDEFRQFWIDLWEGI
+477 CDGFREFWINLWDKV
-492 KETFTSV
+492 KEV
-499 WDAISGFFTE
+499 
-509 TIPQAWE
+509 
-516 NFKTSLK
+516 
-523 QGIDNIIEWF
+523 
-533 VSLPSRIQSFFEELP
+533 VS
-548 YKLGEMLGTL
+548 
-558 IAHIVNF
+558 N
-565 TINTNKF
+565 
-572 IIEFIAELFN
+572 
-582 RAVEFFTTLPQRTA
+582 AVEFVL
-596 EFVTNLMA
+596 N
-604 KVEDLKTKI
+604 
-613 VNKTK
+613 
-618 EIIDSVIE
+618 
-626 WVKTLPE
+626 WVKSLPGK
-633 RIMVKLTEIKNQ
+633 IKDKLIEIYNN
-645 VIAFKNLM
+645 IINFKNDM
-653 INKAKETA
+653 TQKAKETA
-661 DNFVKNLVDGI
+661 ENFVKNLVNGI

-697 IQSAKDA
+697 IQNAKDA

-726 KKFEWSAE
+726 KKFEWSAK

-804 MLLAQPV
+804 MLLAEPV
-811 NEALGTFA
+811 NNALGTFA

>member
-10 GAIGAAGVTAF
+10 GAIGTAGVTAF

-165 QSVKDVPFDEMIK
+165 KSVKDVPFDEMIK

-199 TIQGSMASAKAAW
+199 TIEGSMASAKAAW

-359 LIPLAESVFP
+359 LIPLAERVFP

-388 ISPLIESI
+388 ISPLVESL
-396 LPTLNTVIGFLVDH
+396 LPALNSVVAFLVEH
-410 LDGVM
+410 MDGVL

-437 IEGVQTAFAALNLVM
+437 IEGVQAAFAALNLVM
-452 SLNPISLIIG
+452 MLNPISLIIG

-477 CDEFRQFWIDLWEGI
+477 CDGFREFWINLWDKV
-492 KETFTSV
+492 KEV
-499 WDAISGFFTE
+499 
-509 TIPQAWE
+509 
-516 NFKTSLK
+516 
-523 QGIDNIIEWF
+523 
-533 VSLPSRIQSFFEELP
+533 VS
-548 YKLGEMLGTL
+548 
-558 IAHIVNF
+558 N
-565 TINTNKF
+565 
-572 IIEFIAELFN
+572 
-582 RAVEFFTTLPQRTA
+582 AVEFVL
-596 EFVTNLMA
+596 N
-604 KVEDLKTKI
+604 
-613 VNKTK
+613 
-618 EIIDSVIE
+618 
-626 WVKTLPE
+626 WVKSLPGK
-633 RIMVKLTEIKNQ
+633 IKDKLIEIYNN
-645 VIAFKNLM
+645 IINFKNDM
-653 INKAKETA
+653 TQKAKETA
-661 DNFVKNLVDGI
+661 ENFVKNLVNGI

-697 IQSAKDA
+697 IQNAKDA

-734 MCLAGFEKPFEGYN
+734 MCLAGFEKPFDGYN

-804 MLLAQPV
+804 MLLAEPV
-811 NEALGTFA
+811 NNALGTFA

>member
-10 GAIGAAGVTAF
+10 GAIGTAGVTAF

-107 ANTFGSDIESIKN
+107 ANTFGSDIDSIKN

-165 QSVKDVPFDEMIK
+165 KSVKDVPFDEMIK

-199 TIQGSMASAKAAW
+199 TIEGSMASAKAAW

-359 LIPLAESVFP
+359 LIPLAERVFP

-452 SLNPISLIIG
+452 MLNPISLIIG

-477 CDEFRQFWIDLWEGI
+477 CDGFREFWINLWDKV
-492 KETFTSV
+492 KEV
-499 WDAISGFFTE
+499 
-509 TIPQAWE
+509 
-516 NFKTSLK
+516 
-523 QGIDNIIEWF
+523 
-533 VSLPSRIQSFFEELP
+533 VS
-548 YKLGEMLGTL
+548 
-558 IAHIVNF
+558 N
-565 TINTNKF
+565 
-572 IIEFIAELFN
+572 
-582 RAVEFFTTLPQRTA
+582 AVEFVL
-596 EFVTNLMA
+596 N
-604 KVEDLKTKI
+604 
-613 VNKTK
+613 
-618 EIIDSVIE
+618 
-626 WVKTLPE
+626 WVKSLPGK
-633 RIMVKLTEIKNQ
+633 IKDKLIEIYNN
-645 VIAFKNLM
+645 IINFKNDM
-653 INKAKETA
+653 TQKAKETA
-661 DNFVKNLVDGI
+661 ENFVKNLVDGI

-697 IQSAKDA
+697 IQNAKDA

-734 MCLAGFEKPFEGYN
+734 MCLAGFEKPFDGYN

-804 MLLAQPV
+804 MLLAEPV
-811 NEALGTFA
+811 NNALGTFA

>member
-306 ASTIAENGPEILE
+306 ASTIAENGTEILE

-388 ISPLIESI
+388 ISPLVESL
-396 LPTLNTVIGFLVDH
+396 LPALNSVVAFLVEH
-410 LDGVM
+410 MDGVL

-437 IEGVQTAFAALNLVM
+437 IEGVQAAFAALNLVM
-452 SLNPISLIIG
+452 MLNPISLIIG

-477 CDEFRQFWIDLWEGI
+477 CDGFREFWINLWDKV
-492 KETFTSV
+492 KEVVSNAVESV
-499 WDAISGFFTE
+499 LNWVKSLPGKIRDKLIE
-509 TIPQAWE
+509 IYNNII
-516 NFKTSLK
+516 NFKNDMT
-523 QGIDNIIEWF
+523 Q
-533 VSLPSRIQSFFEELP
+533 
-548 YKLGEMLGTL
+548 
-558 IAHIVNF
+558 
-565 TINTNKF
+565 
-572 IIEFIAELFN
+572 
-582 RAVEFFTTLPQRTA
+582 
-596 EFVTNLMA
+596 
-604 KVEDLKTKI
+604 
-613 VNKTK
+613 
-618 EIIDSVIE
+618 
-626 WVKTLPE
+626 
-633 RIMVKLTEIKNQ
+633 
-645 VIAFKNLM
+645 
-653 INKAKETA
+653 KAKETA
-661 DNFVKNLVDGI
+661 ENFVKNLVDGI

-766 SIVGAVGNPAGLDMS
+766 SIVGAVGNPVGLDMS

-804 MLLAQPV
+804 MLLAEPV
-811 NEALGTFA
+811 NNALGTFA

>member
-126 KQNYTMLDNLKLGF
+126 KQNYSMLDNLKLGF

-165 QSVKDVPFDEMIK
+165 KSVKDVPFDEMIK

-199 TIQGSMASAKAAW
+199 TIEGSMASAKAAW

-219 GSVDDFVSALTGAV
+219 GSADDFVSALTGAV

-388 ISPLIESI
+388 ISPLVESL
-396 LPTLNTVIGFLVDH
+396 LPALNSVVAFLVEH
-410 LDGVM
+410 MDGVL

-477 CDEFRQFWIDLWEGI
+477 CDGFREFWINLWDKV
-492 KETFTSV
+492 KEV
-499 WDAISGFFTE
+499 
-509 TIPQAWE
+509 
-516 NFKTSLK
+516 
-523 QGIDNIIEWF
+523 
-533 VSLPSRIQSFFEELP
+533 VS
-548 YKLGEMLGTL
+548 
-558 IAHIVNF
+558 N
-565 TINTNKF
+565 
-572 IIEFIAELFN
+572 
-582 RAVEFFTTLPQRTA
+582 AVEFVL
-596 EFVTNLMA
+596 N
-604 KVEDLKTKI
+604 
-613 VNKTK
+613 
-618 EIIDSVIE
+618 
-626 WVKTLPE
+626 WVKSLPGK
-633 RIMVKLTEIKNQ
+633 IKDKLIEIYNN
-645 VIAFKNLM
+645 IINFKNDM
-653 INKAKETA
+653 TQKAKETA
-661 DNFVKNLVDGI
+661 ENFVKNLVDGI

-697 IQSAKDA
+697 IQNAKDA

-804 MLLAQPV
+804 MLLAEPV
-811 NEALGTFA
+811 NNALGTFA

>member
-165 QSVKDVPFDEMIK
+165 KSVKDVPFDEMIK

-199 TIQGSMASAKAAW
+199 TIEGSMASAKAAW

-333 TMFPGLQPLVDS
+333 TIFPGLQPLVDS

-359 LIPLAESVFP
+359 LIPLAERVFP

-388 ISPLIESI
+388 ISPLVESL
-396 LPTLNTVIGFLVDH
+396 LPALNSVVAFLVEH
-410 LDGVM
+410 MDGVL

-437 IEGVQTAFAALNLVM
+437 IEGVQAAFAALNLVM

-477 CDEFRQFWIDLWEGI
+477 CDGFREFWINLWDKV
-492 KETFTSV
+492 KEV
-499 WDAISGFFTE
+499 
-509 TIPQAWE
+509 
-516 NFKTSLK
+516 
-523 QGIDNIIEWF
+523 
-533 VSLPSRIQSFFEELP
+533 VS
-548 YKLGEMLGTL
+548 
-558 IAHIVNF
+558 N
-565 TINTNKF
+565 
-572 IIEFIAELFN
+572 
-582 RAVEFFTTLPQRTA
+582 AVEFVL
-596 EFVTNLMA
+596 N
-604 KVEDLKTKI
+604 
-613 VNKTK
+613 
-618 EIIDSVIE
+618 
-626 WVKTLPE
+626 WVKSLPGK
-633 RIMVKLTEIKNQ
+633 IKDKLIEIYNN
-645 VIAFKNLM
+645 IINFKNDM
-653 INKAKETA
+653 TQKAKETA
-661 DNFVKNLVDGI
+661 ENFVKNLVNGI

-697 IQSAKDA
+697 IQSAKDT

-804 MLLAQPV
+804 MLLAEPV
-811 NEALGTFA
+811 NNALGTFA

>member
-107 ANTFGSDIESIKN
+107 ANTFGTDIESIKN

-165 QSVKDVPFDEMIK
+165 KSVKDVPFDEMIK

-199 TIQGSMASAKAAW
+199 TIEGSMASAKAAW

-359 LIPLAESVFP
+359 LIPLAERVFP

-388 ISPLIESI
+388 ISPLVESL
-396 LPTLNTVIGFLVDH
+396 LPALNSVVAFLVEH
-410 LDGVM
+410 MDGVL

-437 IEGVQTAFAALNLVM
+437 IEGVQAAFAALNLVM
-452 SLNPISLIIG
+452 MLNPISLIIG

-477 CDEFRQFWIDLWEGI
+477 CDGFREFWINLWDKV
-492 KETFTSV
+492 KEV
-499 WDAISGFFTE
+499 
-509 TIPQAWE
+509 
-516 NFKTSLK
+516 
-523 QGIDNIIEWF
+523 
-533 VSLPSRIQSFFEELP
+533 VS
-548 YKLGEMLGTL
+548 
-558 IAHIVNF
+558 N
-565 TINTNKF
+565 
-572 IIEFIAELFN
+572 
-582 RAVEFFTTLPQRTA
+582 AVEFVL
-596 EFVTNLMA
+596 N
-604 KVEDLKTKI
+604 
-613 VNKTK
+613 
-618 EIIDSVIE
+618 
-626 WVKTLPE
+626 WVKSLPGK
-633 RIMVKLTEIKNQ
+633 IKDKLIEIYNN
-645 VIAFKNLM
+645 IINFKNDM
-653 INKAKETA
+653 TQKAKETA
-661 DNFVKNLVDGI
+661 ENFVKNLVNGI

-697 IQSAKDA
+697 IQSAKDT

-804 MLLAQPV
+804 MLLAEPV
-811 NEALGTFA
+811 NNALGTFA

>member
-21 SALTKSALDG
+21 SALSKSALDG

-45 FEDSADIVIKNSKKA
+45 FEDSADIVVKNSKKA

-199 TIQGSMASAKAAW
+199 TIEGSMSSAKAAW

-437 IEGVQTAFAALNLVM
+437 IEGVQAAFAALNFVM
-452 SLNPISLIIG
+452 MLNPISLIIG

-477 CDEFRQFWIDLWEGI
+477 CDGFREFWINLWDKI
-492 KETFTSV
+492 KEV
-499 WDAISGFFTE
+499 
-509 TIPQAWE
+509 
-516 NFKTSLK
+516 
-523 QGIDNIIEWF
+523 
-533 VSLPSRIQSFFEELP
+533 V
-548 YKLGEMLGTL
+548 
-558 IAHIVNF
+558 
-565 TINTNKF
+565 
-572 IIEFIAELFN
+572 FN
-582 RAVEFFTTLPQRTA
+582 AVEFVL
-596 EFVTNLMA
+596 N
-604 KVEDLKTKI
+604 
-613 VNKTK
+613 
-618 EIIDSVIE
+618 
-626 WVKTLPE
+626 WVKSLPGK
-633 RIMVKLTEIKNQ
+633 IKDKLIEIYNN
-645 VIAFKNLM
+645 IINFKNDM
-653 INKAKETA
+653 TQKAKETA
-661 DNFVKNLVDGI
+661 ENFVKNLVDGI

-726 KKFEWSAE
+726 KKFEWSAK

-804 MLLAQPV
+804 MLLAQPI

>member
-10 GAIGAAGVTAF
+10 GAIGTAGVTAF

-165 QSVKDVPFDEMIK
+165 KSVKDVPFDEMIK

-199 TIQGSMASAKAAW
+199 TIEGSMASAKAAW
-212 ENFLSGA
+212 DNFLSGA

-359 LIPLAESVFP
+359 LIPLAERVFP

-388 ISPLIESI
+388 ISPLVESL
-396 LPTLNTVIGFLVDH
+396 LPALNSVVAFLVEH
-410 LDGVM
+410 MDGVL

-437 IEGVQTAFAALNLVM
+437 IEGVQAAFAALNLVM
-452 SLNPISLIIG
+452 MLNPISLIIG

-477 CDEFRQFWIDLWEGI
+477 CDGFREFWINLWDKV
-492 KETFTSV
+492 KEV
-499 WDAISGFFTE
+499 
-509 TIPQAWE
+509 
-516 NFKTSLK
+516 
-523 QGIDNIIEWF
+523 
-533 VSLPSRIQSFFEELP
+533 VS
-548 YKLGEMLGTL
+548 
-558 IAHIVNF
+558 N
-565 TINTNKF
+565 
-572 IIEFIAELFN
+572 
-582 RAVEFFTTLPQRTA
+582 AVEFVL
-596 EFVTNLMA
+596 N
-604 KVEDLKTKI
+604 
-613 VNKTK
+613 
-618 EIIDSVIE
+618 
-626 WVKTLPE
+626 WVKSLPGK
-633 RIMVKLTEIKNQ
+633 IKDKLIEIYNN
-645 VIAFKNLM
+645 IINFKNDM
-653 INKAKETA
+653 TQKAKETA
-661 DNFVKNLVDGI
+661 ENFVKNLVDGI

-697 IQSAKDA
+697 IQNAKDA

-734 MCLAGFEKPFEGYN
+734 MCLAGFEKPFDGYN

-804 MLLAQPV
+804 MLLAEPV
-811 NEALGTFA
+811 NNALGTFA

>member
-165 QSVKDVPFDEMIK
+165 KSVKDVPFDEMIK

-199 TIQGSMASAKAAW
+199 TIEGSMASAKAAW

-477 CDEFRQFWIDLWEGI
+477 CDGFREFWINLWDKVKEVVFNAVEGI
-492 KETFTSV
+492 K
-499 WDAISGFFTE
+499 GFFTG
-509 TIPQAWE
+509 IIDFIKE
-516 NFKTSLK
+516 NWQGLLLLIVNPFAGAFKLLY
-523 QGIDNIIEWF
+523 DNCDKFRNF
-533 VSLPSRIQSFFEELP
+533 VDNFIL
-548 YKLGEMLGTL
+548 TL
-558 IAHIVNF
+558 I
-565 TINTNKF
+565 
-572 IIEFIAELFN
+572 
-582 RAVEFFTTLPQRTA
+582 
-596 EFVTNLMA
+596 A

-626 WVKTLPE
+626 WVKSLPE

-661 DNFVKNLVDGI
+661 ENFVKNLVDGI

>member
-10 GAIGAAGVTAF
+10 GAIGTAGVTAF

-107 ANTFGSDIESIKN
+107 ANTFGTDIESIKN

-165 QSVKDVPFDEMIK
+165 KSVKDVPFDEMIK

-199 TIQGSMASAKAAW
+199 TIEGSMASAKAAW

-437 IEGVQTAFAALNLVM
+437 IEGVQAAFAALNLVM

-477 CDEFRQFWIDLWEGI
+477 CDGFREFWINLWDKV
-492 KETFTSV
+492 KEV
-499 WDAISGFFTE
+499 
-509 TIPQAWE
+509 
-516 NFKTSLK
+516 
-523 QGIDNIIEWF
+523 
-533 VSLPSRIQSFFEELP
+533 VS
-548 YKLGEMLGTL
+548 
-558 IAHIVNF
+558 N
-565 TINTNKF
+565 
-572 IIEFIAELFN
+572 
-582 RAVEFFTTLPQRTA
+582 AVEFVL
-596 EFVTNLMA
+596 N
-604 KVEDLKTKI
+604 
-613 VNKTK
+613 
-618 EIIDSVIE
+618 
-626 WVKTLPE
+626 WVKSLPGK
-633 RIMVKLTEIKNQ
+633 IKDKLIEIYNN
-645 VIAFKNLM
+645 IINFKNDM
-653 INKAKETA
+653 TQKAKETA
-661 DNFVKNLVDGI
+661 ENFVKNLVDGI

-697 IQSAKDA
+697 IQNAKDA

-726 KKFEWSAE
+726 KKFEWSAK

-804 MLLAQPV
+804 MLLAEPV
-811 NEALGTFA
+811 NNALGTFA

>member
-10 GAIGAAGVTAF
+10 GAIGTAGVTAF

-165 QSVKDVPFDEMIK
+165 KSVKDVPFDEMIK

-199 TIQGSMASAKAAW
+199 TIEGSMASAKAAW

-437 IEGVQTAFAALNLVM
+437 IEGVQAAFAALNLVM

-477 CDEFRQFWIDLWEGI
+477 CDGFREFWINLWDKV
-492 KETFTSV
+492 KEV
-499 WDAISGFFTE
+499 
-509 TIPQAWE
+509 
-516 NFKTSLK
+516 
-523 QGIDNIIEWF
+523 
-533 VSLPSRIQSFFEELP
+533 VS
-548 YKLGEMLGTL
+548 
-558 IAHIVNF
+558 N
-565 TINTNKF
+565 
-572 IIEFIAELFN
+572 
-582 RAVEFFTTLPQRTA
+582 AVE
-596 EFVTNLMA
+596 
-604 KVEDLKTKI
+604 
-613 VNKTK
+613 
-618 EIIDSVIE
+618 SVLN
-626 WVKTLPE
+626 WVKSLPE

-661 DNFVKNLVDGI
+661 ENFVKNLVDGI

-697 IQSAKDA
+697 IQNAKDA

-726 KKFEWSAE
+726 KKFEWSAK

-804 MLLAQPV
+804 MLLAEPV
-811 NEALGTFA
+811 NNALGTFA

>member
-199 TIQGSMASAKAAW
+199 TIEGSMASAKAAW

-359 LIPLAESVFP
+359 LMPLAESVFP

-422 AGFMAFQTVEFVIGF
+422 AGFMAFQTVEFIIGF
-437 IEGVQTAFAALNLVM
+437 IEGVQAAFAALNLVM
-452 SLNPISLIIG
+452 MLNPISLIIG

-477 CDEFRQFWIDLWEGI
+477 CDGFREFWINLWDKV
-492 KETFTSV
+492 KEV
-499 WDAISGFFTE
+499 
-509 TIPQAWE
+509 
-516 NFKTSLK
+516 
-523 QGIDNIIEWF
+523 
-533 VSLPSRIQSFFEELP
+533 V
-548 YKLGEMLGTL
+548 
-558 IAHIVNF
+558 
-565 TINTNKF
+565 
-572 IIEFIAELFN
+572 FN
-582 RAVEFFTTLPQRTA
+582 AVEFVL
-596 EFVTNLMA
+596 N
-604 KVEDLKTKI
+604 
-613 VNKTK
+613 
-618 EIIDSVIE
+618 
-626 WVKTLPE
+626 WVKSLPGKIKE
-633 RIMVKLTEIKNQ
+633 KLIEIYNN
-645 VIAFKNLM
+645 IINFKNDM
-653 INKAKETA
+653 TQKAKETA
-661 DNFVKNLVDGI
+661 ENFVKNLVDGI

-697 IQSAKDA
+697 IQNAKDA

-726 KKFEWSAE
+726 KKFEWSAK
-734 MCLAGFEKPFEGYN
+734 MCLAGFEKPFDGYN

-804 MLLAQPV
+804 MLLAEPV
-811 NEALGTFA
+811 NNALGTFA